1 MHMAKKKIAEDF
13 DSTDEALEE
22 KGALRVIQRRW
33 DVLKMIPPN
42 GRLMSKKEV
51 ADRLYK
57 RHSVGHSIQ
66 VSPMAFLRYIQRDF
80 EALSRA
86 INALKKE
93 QIISTRKGVSWGEA
107 GSPFKL
113 AGLSKDEMIAF
124 GMLKKLGT
132 SWMPSSIRETLEPY
146 FTMAMDEAKQR
157 VIENSAIPPRQAE
170 LQAKKWLDKL
180 ERLPDWIQFKKRNID
195 KNVEKV
201 IHEALL
207 QEQSLEVVYKGKPR
221 GVMFPQALVQ
231 RGARTYL
238 LSTSPN
244 EPSLRPYL
252 LNRMNSARISPER
265 FKLTPK
271 ADIKEQ
277 LNRGIAQPKYLE
289 VDYKGESIAYGQP
302 IKLQFIA
309 DAGTADILEETPM
322 GDDQVITPVG
332 YSLVTRWKKVKAD
345 IKLIDESEKNWAI
358 ISVTVLLQEELIWWL
373 RSLGPFLKVI
383 EPEFIRDRIEYDLKR
398 ALANYS

>member
-1 MHMAKKKIAEDF
+1 MTKKKIDEDF
-13 DSTDEALEE
+13 DLNDEAPEE
-22 KGALRVIQRRW
+22 KGALRVLQRRW
-33 DVLKMIPPN
+33 DVLRMIPPN
-42 GRLMSKKEV
+42 GRLISKKEI

-57 RHSVGHSIQ
+57 RHSLGHSIQ

-80 EALSRA
+80 EILSRA

-93 QIISTRKGVSWGEA
+93 QILSTRKGVSWGEA

-132 SWMPSSIRETLEPY
+132 SWMPSSIRETLAPY
-146 FTMAMDEAKQR
+146 FTLAMDEAKQR
-157 VIENSAIPPRQAE
+157 VIENSSIPPRQAE
-170 LQAKKWLDKL
+170 LQAKKWLEKL
-180 ERLPDWIQFKKRNID
+180 ERLPDWIHFKKRDID

-207 QEQSLEVVYKGKPR
+207 QEQSLEIVYKGKSR
-221 GVMFPQALVQ
+221 GVRFPQALVQ

-238 LSTSPN
+238 LSTSPG

-252 LNRMNSARISPER
+252 LNRVNSARISLER

-271 ADIKEQ
+271 ADIKAL

-289 VDYKGESIAYGQP
+289 LEYKGESIAYGQP
-302 IKLQFIA
+302 IQLKFIA

-322 GDDQVITPVG
+322 GDDQIIAPVD
-332 YSLVTRWKKVKAD
+332 YSLIPRWKK
-345 IKLIDESEKNWAI
+345 IKTDLQLVEESEKNWAI
-358 ISVTVLLQEELIWWL
+358 ITVTVLMQEELIWWL
-373 RSLGPFLKVI
+373 RSLGPFIKVI
-383 EPEFIRDRIEYDLKR
+383 EPEFIRDRMEYDLKR

>member
-1 MHMAKKKIAEDF
+1 MAKKKIEEDF
-13 DSTDEALEE
+13 DPNDEAPEE
-22 KGALRVIQRRW
+22 KGALRVLQRRW

-42 GRLMSKKEV
+42 GRLVSKKEI

-57 RHSVGHSIQ
+57 RHSLGHSIQ

-80 EALSRA
+80 EILSRA
-86 INALKKE
+86 INALKKD

-132 SWMPSSIRETLEPY
+132 SWMPSSIRDTLAPY
-146 FTMAMDEAKQR
+146 FTLAMDEAKQR
-157 VIENSAIPPRQAE
+157 VIENSAIAPRQAE

-180 ERLPDWIQFKKRNID
+180 ERLPDWIQFKKRDINKD
-195 KNVEKV
+195 VEKV
-201 IHEALL
+201 VHEALL
-207 QEQSLEVVYKGKPR
+207 QEQSLELVYKGKAR

-231 RGARTYL
+231 RGERTYL
-238 LSTSPN
+238 LCTSPSN
-244 EPSLRPYL
+244 PDLRPYL
-252 LNRMNSARISPER
+252 LNRMSSARISLER
-265 FKLTPK
+265 FKSTSK
-271 ADIKEQ
+271 ADIKVL
-277 LNRGIAQPKYLE
+277 LNRGIAQPKYVE
-289 VDYKGESIAYGQP
+289 VEYQGESIAYGQP
-302 IKLQFIA
+302 ILLKFIA

-322 GDDQVITPVG
+322 GDDQVITPVD
-332 YSLVTRWKKVKAD
+332 YSLITRWKKVKTD
-345 IKLIDESEKNWAI
+345 VQLLDESEKNWAI

-383 EPEFIRDRIEYDLKR
+383 EPQFIKDRIEYDLKR
-398 ALANYS
+398 ALANYT